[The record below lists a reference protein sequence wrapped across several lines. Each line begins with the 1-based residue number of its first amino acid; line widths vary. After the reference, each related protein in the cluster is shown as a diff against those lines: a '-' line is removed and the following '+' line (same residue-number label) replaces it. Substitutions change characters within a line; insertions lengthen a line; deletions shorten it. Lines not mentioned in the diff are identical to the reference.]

1 MSKHINFKNIP
12 LLLLLAVVNL
22 VSFAQQD
29 TTLVYKNPGYNKDPF
44 RSRLK
49 QKIEEKDGLTV
60 LYLYGKKDVLV
71 EKISYEDKKLEVRK
85 GAYALY
91 ENGNLV
97 EEGDY
102 NKGHK
107 SGEWKYYYDNK
118 QLFEKVNYLWGKL
131 NGSYQSYWNDGN
143 IKKEGSYHQGKKIGN
158 WKMFYRN
165 QKPAL
170 TEEYDESGKLVDGV
184 YFDED
189 GKTVNSQSI
198 IHPPSFPG
206 GMKAFYQFLAKEIR
220 YPADAQKNRIE
231 GTVRL
236 AFVVTTSGKIHDI
249 DVVES
254 PNSDLSREAV
264 RVLQYSPNWIPAKEL
279 GELINMK
286 YTVPVRF
293 ALTR

>member
-1 MSKHINFKNIP
+1 MKKYYIILCLIIHSAFCF
-12 LLLLLAVVNL
+12 
-22 VSFAQQD
+22 SQQD

-44 RSRLK
+44 RSGLK

-60 LYLYGKKDVLV
+60 LSLYGKKDILV

-85 GAYALY
+85 GPYALY

-131 NGSYQSYWNDGN
+131 NGSYQSYWDNGS
-143 IKKEGSYHQGKKIGN
+143 IKKEGFYNQGKKTGN
-158 WKMFYRN
+158 WKMFYRDK
-165 QKPAL
+165 KPAL
-170 TEEYDESGKLVDGV
+170 TEEYDENGKLVDGV
-184 YFDED
+184 YFDQD
-189 GKTVNSQSI
+189 GKTVNNESI
-198 IHPPSFPG
+198 IQKPSFPG

-220 YPADAQKNRIE
+220 YPANAQKNGVQ
-231 GTVRL
+231 GTVKL
-236 AFVVTTSGKIHDI
+236 SFVVTTSGKIHDLN
-249 DVVES
+249 VVAS
-254 PNSDLSREAV
+254 PDSDLSREAI

-293 ALTR
+293 ALTK